1 MACVRQVRAQQDI
14 PALLADDLRVDLD
27 AVMRMRVPVVR
38 EVAKR
43 YRRQSVNAFLRWLE
57 RHTTRIR

>member
-1 MACVRQVRAQQDI
+1 M
-14 PALLADDLRVDLD
+14 LENDLRVDLD